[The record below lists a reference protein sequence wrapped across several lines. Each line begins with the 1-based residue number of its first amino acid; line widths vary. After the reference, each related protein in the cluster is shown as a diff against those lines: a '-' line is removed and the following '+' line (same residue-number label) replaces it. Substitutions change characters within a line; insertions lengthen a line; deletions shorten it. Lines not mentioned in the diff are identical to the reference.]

1 MRKTKTLPK
10 KYVRGV
16 PLSYNVGDRIE
27 YERALRTLV
36 AKMARKTKTEL
47 TKFFDSSTADD
58 YFESRA
64 VLDESV
70 SSGAERLMKQLSD
83 EFSALFN
90 KKSLDLSKKM
100 VKKADSASKT
110 ALQRN
115 LAQLTGKITLA
126 KEIPPALKQIT
137 KSTIAENV
145 SLIKSIPEQ
154 YFKNITG
161 AVMRSISTGGGVDTL
176 FKYVNKNYEMSDA
189 RAKNLA
195 LDQTRKAYNSINKQ
209 RMVDVGYK
217 KFEWAHSGG
226 GLKPRKSHMAMDGR
240 IFSFAKLPIINKE
253 QVAKGDAPETGI
265 PGQAINCGCTMIPVY
280 EFPSGEKA

>member
-10 KYVRGV
+10 KYNLGV

-27 YERALRTLV
+27 YEKALRTLV
-36 AKMARKTKTEL
+36 AKMAKATKAQLE
-47 TKFFDSSTADD
+47 KFFNSGTADD

-64 VLDESV
+64 AMDESI
-70 SSGAERLMKQLSD
+70 SGGAERILKQLTDRFTSLFD
-83 EFSALFN
+83 E
-90 KKSLDLSKKM
+90 KSLELSKKM
-100 VKKADSASKT
+100 VKKADSTSKT
-110 ALQRN
+110 ALKKN
-115 LAQLTGKITLA
+115 LEKLTGKITLS
-126 KEIPPALKQIT
+126 KEIPPAMKQIT
-137 KSTIAENV
+137 KSVVSENV
-145 SLIKSIPEQ
+145 ALIKSIPEQ

-161 AVMRSISTGGGVDTL
+161 AVMRSISTGGGVDSL

-217 KFEWAHSGG
+217 KFMWAHSGG
-226 GLKPRKSHMAMDGR
+226 GLKPRKSHMAMDGKV
-240 IFSFAKLPIINKE
+240 FSFNKLPVINKE

-265 PGQAINCGCTMIPVY
+265 PGQAINCGCTMVPIY